1 MEFREYPPTPIV
13 GVGGVLL
20 RDERVLLVR
29 RKREPGAGLW
39 SIPGGHVRL
48 GETLE
53 EACVREM
60 LEETGLEVEPVRP
73 IYAFDYI
80 ERDGKGNVKYHYV
93 VVDFLCRQV
102 GGSLKPGGDA
112 KEVRWIP
119 LDQALKLRLT
129 SSTRKLL
136 EELKRPFTIV
146 VRNRDVERVLFGVP
160 AGHRHARTL
169 FILRD
174 GSKIVFQEATMENV
188 ARAVVNVEM
197 HPSRRAI
204 ALRRVELPRDVR
216 KPDYD
221 SNQLLEEDLDEG
233 EIVAEITRELG
244 MDVAEEEG
252 EGGSSGGPCQKSSR
266 SPG

>member
-20 RDERVLLVR
+20 RDDRVLLVR
-29 RKREPGAGLW
+29 RKRDPGAGLW

-53 EACVREM
+53 EACARE
-60 LEETGLEVEPVRP
+60 LAEETGLEVEPLRP

-80 ERDGKGNVKYHYV
+80 ERDGEGRVRYHYV
-93 VVDFLCRQV
+93 VVDLLCRPV
-102 GGSLKPGGDA
+102 GGTLRPGGDA

-119 LDQALKLRLT
+119 LDRALDLKLT
-129 SSTRKLL
+129 SSTRRLL
-136 EELKRPFTIV
+136 EELRRPFTVV
-146 VRNRDVERVLFGVP
+146 VRNRDVDRFLFGVP
-160 AGHRHARTL
+160 RGHKHARAI

-174 GSKIVFQEATMENV
+174 GSRIVFQEATMENV

-197 HPSRRAI
+197 HPSRKAI
-204 ALRRVELPRDVR
+204 ALRLVNLSREER

-221 SNQLLEEDLDEG
+221 QNQLLEEELGPE
-233 EIVAEITRELG
+233 EIEEIITRELG
-244 MDVAEEEG
+244 SDVG
-252 EGGSSGGPCQKSSR
+252 EGGEGADVPSR
-266 SPG
+266 D